1 MAVKRQPRQR
11 GRPRA
16 SEHEQEDTRR
26 SLLDAA
32 ARLIAERGYHAM
44 TVNEV
49 IARAGLSKGTFYWY
63 FNSKDDLLFAVLE
76 EHIDRPLYELIE
88 LLKTAPPHHD
98 MAPQASRRLL
108 ELLKRRHETI
118 LLEHEYQLLAIR
130 EPRLRA
136 RYVKRQAALR
146 AALAAGLDARAQ
158 QLGAPPFS
166 TPTSDVA
173 IAYLALGSGLAVE
186 RMLDPD
192 TVPENLLG
200 DTVALI
206 YQGLVARAERDLAG
220 KPTTAKQRPARASRP
235 GNRSHRR

>member
-1 MAVKRQPRQR
+1 MAVKQQKRLR

-32 ARLIAERGYHAM
+32 ARLIAERGYRGM
-44 TVNEV
+44 TVNEIV
-49 IARAGLSKGTFYWY
+49 ARAGLSKGTFYWY
-63 FNSKDDLLFAVLE
+63 FSCKDDVLFAVLE

-88 LLKTAPPHHD
+88 LLKTAPAEHD
-98 MAPQASRRLL
+98 MAPEASRRLL
-108 ELLKRRHETI
+108 ELLERGRETV

-136 RYVKRQAALR
+136 RYLKRQAALR
-146 AALAAGLDARAQ
+146 EALAAGLDARAQ

-173 IAYLALGSGLAVE
+173 TVYLALANSLAVE
-186 RMLDPD
+186 RLIDPD
-192 TVPENLLG
+192 TVSDNLLG
-200 DTVALI
+200 DIVALV
-206 YQGLVARAERDLAG
+206 YQGLVARAERDG
-220 KPTTAKQRPARASRP
+220 
-235 GNRSHRR
+235 

>member
-1 MAVKRQPRQR
+1 MAVKQQKRQR

-32 ARLIAERGYHAM
+32 ARLIAERGYRGM
-44 TVNEV
+44 TVNEIV
-49 IARAGLSKGTFYWY
+49 ARAGLSKGTFYWY
-63 FNSKDDLLFAVLE
+63 FSCKDDVLFAVLE

-88 LLKTAPPHHD
+88 LLKTAPAEHD
-98 MAPQASRRLL
+98 MAPEASRRLL
-108 ELLKRRHETI
+108 ELLERGRETV

-136 RYVKRQAALR
+136 RYLKRQAALR
-146 AALAAGLDARAQ
+146 EALAAGLDARAQ

-173 IAYLALGSGLAVE
+173 TAYLALANSLAAE
-186 RMLDPD
+186 RLIDPD
-192 TVPENLLG
+192 TVSDNLLG
-200 DTVALI
+200 DIVALV
-206 YQGLVARAERDLAG
+206 YQGLVARAERDG
-220 KPTTAKQRPARASRP
+220 
-235 GNRSHRR
+235 

>member
-1 MAVKRQPRQR
+1 MAVKQQKRQR

-32 ARLIAERGYHAM
+32 AKLIAERGYRGM
-44 TVNEV
+44 TVNEIV
-49 IARAGLSKGTFYWY
+49 ARAGLSKGTFYWY
-63 FNSKDDLLFAVLE
+63 FSCKDDVLFAVLE

-88 LLKTAPPHHD
+88 LLKTAPAEHD
-98 MAPQASRRLL
+98 MAPEASRRLL
-108 ELLKRRHETI
+108 ELLERGRETV

-136 RYVKRQAALR
+136 RYLKRQAALR
-146 AALAAGLDARAQ
+146 EALAAGLDARAQ

-173 IAYLALGSGLAVE
+173 TAYLALANSLAVE
-186 RMLDPD
+186 RLIDPD
-192 TVPENLLG
+192 TVSDNLLG
-200 DTVALI
+200 DIVALV
-206 YQGLVARAERDLAG
+206 YQGLVTRAERDG
-220 KPTTAKQRPARASRP
+220 
-235 GNRSHRR
+235 